1 MTISKT
7 SFNILAI
14 ETSCDETAA
23 SVISVENDHLCVRSN
38 IISSQISLHAK
49 WGGVVPNLAAR
60 EHTKNIIPV
69 ISQSLTQA
77 QATKNEIDLIAV
89 THCPGLIPAL
99 LSGVSCA
106 KTLAYAW
113 HKPLIGIHHI
123 EGHIY
128 ANWIDNAEKITF
140 PALALIVSGGH
151 TQLIFMPDHNTYTII
166 GETQD
171 DAVGEA
177 FDKVARILGLGYPG
191 GPIVSQRAQQFSDGN
206 VPNDVTLPEPML
218 HSGNYHFSFSGIKT
232 AVLYLVKE
240 FRKEKFLSET
250 DSLPQDFIDR
260 VAHAFQ
266 TATVNVLVAK
276 TLRAAKEYA
285 VSTILLAG
293 GVSANTQLRT
303 ALATHTR
310 KDLPHVF
317 FATPQTIYCVDNAAM
332 IGVAAYYRYRHLSE
346 ESKKTL
352 NLNWRELRAQAHC
365 SLVLSKK

>member
-7 SFNILAI
+7 SFNILAV

-23 SVISVENDHLCVRSN
+23 SVISVEHDRLCVQSN
-38 IISSQISLHAK
+38 TISSQISLHAK

-69 ISQSLTQA
+69 ITQTLTQA
-77 QATKNEIDLIAV
+77 HITKEDIDLIAV

-106 KTLAYAW
+106 KTLSYAW
-113 HKPLIGIHHI
+113 RKPLIGIHHI

-140 PALALIVSGGH
+140 PALSLVVSGGH
-151 TQLIFMPDHNTYTII
+151 TQLVLMSDHVTYTII

-177 FDKVARILGLGYPG
+177 FDKVARVLGLGYPG
-191 GPIVSQRAQQFSDGN
+191 GPAISQCAKRFSDRN
-206 VPNDVTLPEPML
+206 IQNDITLPEPML

-240 FRKEKFLSET
+240 FRKEHLLSEK
-250 DSLPQDFIDR
+250 DPLPQDFIDR

-266 TATVNVLVAK
+266 TATINVLVTK

-293 GVSANTQLRT
+293 GVSANIQLRSS
-303 ALATHTR
+303 LATRTAQ
-310 KDLPHVF
+310 DLPQVF
-317 FATPQTIYCVDNAAM
+317 FASPQPIYCVDNAAM
-332 IGVAAYYRYRHLSE
+332 IGVAAYYRYNKLSE
-346 ESKKTL
+346 RSKKSL
-352 NLNWRELRAQAHC
+352 GLNWQNLYAQAHC
-365 SLVLSKK
+365 SLTLPKN